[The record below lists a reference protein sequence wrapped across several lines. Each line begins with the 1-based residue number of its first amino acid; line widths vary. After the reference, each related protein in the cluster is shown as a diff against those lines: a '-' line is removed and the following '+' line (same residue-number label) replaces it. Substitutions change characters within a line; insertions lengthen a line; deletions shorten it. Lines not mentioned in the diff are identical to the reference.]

1 MKLAKCSC
9 ADRKIRAA
17 PALLAVTGLNL
28 DDAGNRLIASQ
39 CVAPDS
45 GRGEK
50 LEEREWSGKGRGG
63 GRDRARAR
71 RRQLRAPQPRWSRL
85 QGPRPLPERVAA
97 RQGRLRAG
105 RRRPD

>member
-1 MKLAKCSC
+1 MKLANCCC
-9 ADRKIRAA
+9 ADRKIRGA

-39 CVAPDS
+39 CDAPDF

-63 GRDRARAR
+63 GRDRARVR
-71 RRQLRAPQPRWSRL
+71 CCRLRAPQPGWSRL
-85 QGPRPLPERVAA
+85 QGPRPVPERIAA
-97 RQGRLRAG
+97 RQGR
-105 RRRPD
+105 